1 MRSSTCPRSHSWTKT
16 KLDMTKFWDLSTMP
30 GYRGQ
35 WNRSRVLGTNCY
47 FPWKVTKLERSRY
60 NILLVRL
67 KVGRNHSVD
76 EEISPEKSTKL
87 SKVILVVSNGAG
99 PDSPSEL
106 RALLSGQQGG
116 RGEGCGSMT
125 FDRPADLLWGFM
137 VTMEK
142 WSFIPQGRWCSRSA
156 LSNRTFW
163 DQENILD
170 LCCPT
175 W

>member
-1 MRSSTCPRSHSWTKT
+1 MDTIFPQNFEGIALLSSNFQEKN
-16 KLDMTKFWDLSTMP
+16 F
-30 GYRGQ
+30 
-35 WNRSRVLGTNCY
+35 
-47 FPWKVTKLERSRY
+47 
-60 NILLVRL
+60 

-76 EEISPEKSTKL
+76 EEVSPEKSTKL

-106 RALLSGQQGG
+106 RALLNGQQGE

-142 WSFIPQGRWCSRSA
+142 
-156 LSNRTFW
+156 
-163 DQENILD
+163 
-170 LCCPT
+170 
-175 W
+175 